1 MFAFLQAMNEFLESR
16 TGVEGVLGVSREIE
30 VDDTTVHL
38 DAVVVVVVVCSVQCS
53 VTFSD

>member
-1 MFAFLQAMNEFLESR
+1 MNEFLESR